1 MLETQVRFRRLII
14 KLTYV
19 RSMEIIEQLPEYMV
33 VSNQGKSAL
42 YQPKRISLSSKDDV
56 NPEGNNIKFTSYS
69 LAPLYYNN
77 FKIVLQRPVIQAKS
91 IQLLR
96 ASMPTANTNIPDTEC
111 VFWYYRTLE
120 TDLIAKNN
128 SNNLSVGNL
137 GELCYIRLCPSF
149 YPPYFIGTQYGY
161 NRTFASYN
169 DIVTELNR
177 AAAADPGNNPNTAS
191 PRYFP
196 DDVIFAYDA
205 RQNKIT
211 FQGTSALHYYQPVA
225 YQDPNLSNAAMLANF
240 AQVTIPTAALYQNP
254 FYSQPLSKV
263 RNLNLRLG
271 WTYTNYNLNITTA
284 NQCIGGL
291 AGAINYANSYC
302 DLVYSSDVYI
312 YLDFILG
319 NTLDSAG
326 NGNLL
331 SVVPLSTS
339 NLGVAF
345 YINQMTNPITQIPD
359 TISEIQ
365 VRLFTDSG
373 EPFYLPNSAIM
384 NLEIAFAY

>member
-1 MLETQVRFRRLII
+1 
-14 KLTYV
+14 
-19 RSMEIIEQLPEYMV
+19 MEIIKQLPEYMT
-33 VSNQGKSAL
+33 VSHTGKSAL
-42 YQPKRISLSSKDDV
+42 YQPKRISLSSKDDIIK
-56 NPEGNNIKFTSYS
+56 EGNNIKFTSYS

-96 ASMPTANTNIPDTEC
+96 ASMPTPVTNIPDSEC

-120 TDLIAKNN
+120 TDLIAKNAVGDN
-128 SNNLSVGNL
+128 SVGTL
-137 GELCYIRLCPSF
+137 GELCYIRLCPSY

-161 NRTFASYN
+161 NRTFTSYN

-191 PRYFP
+191 PYYYPNDVVFGY
-196 DDVIFAYDA
+196 DD

-211 FQGTSALHYYQPVA
+211 FKGLSALHYYQPVA
-225 YQDPNLSNAAMLANF
+225 FQDPNLINAAMLANF
-240 AQVTIPTAALYQNP
+240 AQRTIPTASLYTNP
-254 FYSQPLSKV
+254 FYSQPLSNV

-271 WTYTNYNLNITTA
+271 WTYTNYNINITTA
-284 NQCIGGL
+284 NQCIGGVTT
-291 AGAINYANSYC
+291 GAVNYANSYC
-302 DLVYSSDVYI
+302 DLVYSSDLYI

-345 YINQMTNPITQIPD
+345 YINQMSNPITQIPD
-359 TISEIQ
+359 TISEIV

-373 EPFYLPNSAIM
+373 EPFNLPNSAIM